1 MTMRRAEGGVM
12 GKWVITAILCAA
24 GFVVGWLI
32 AEREACDKVVATCPV
47 GHACKWGENCVVVIL
62 PEQVHP

>member
-47 GHACKWGENCVVVIL
+47 GHAC
-62 PEQVHP
+62 